1 MNLDPDELNKVD
13 LQLKREIQE
22 QLQEE
27 QKKSVT
33 EFLSDKDSIY
43 IHNAGLVILHPFL
56 STYFNRLNMIKD
68 GDFMTEEFR
77 HRAVHLLQYLAFGT
91 EKNEEHELVLNKIL
105 CNIPIDEP
113 IISEI
118 VMTELEKTVSAQL
131 LNAVL
136 VQWDKLKNTSSESFQ
151 ASFMQRDG
159 ALSRI
164 EENWN
169 LKVETRGYDVLLN
182 TLPWGLG
189 MIKTPWMTEFIYVE
203 WM

>member
-1 MNLDPDELNKVD
+1 
-13 LQLKREIQE
+13 
-22 QLQEE
+22 
-27 QKKSVT
+27 
-33 EFLSDKDSIY
+33 
-43 IHNAGLVILHPFL
+43 
-56 STYFNRLNMIKD
+56 
-68 GDFMTEEFR
+68 
-77 HRAVHLLQYLAFGT
+77 
-91 EKNEEHELVLNKIL
+91 LNKIL

-118 VMTELEKTVSAQL
+118 VMTELEKTVSAEL

-136 VQWDKLKNTSSESFQ
+136 VQWDKLKNTSAESFQ